1 MSGSMMGVGGTT
13 VGALQL
19 IGSDLSVSVSFVIA
33 RELLEGAAEVQMADD
48 ELIACVLGLSIVFT
62 AIENA
67 VTIRLE
73 EEAESE
79 AESKIA
85 DGSLS
90 PSDKK
95 GFVSEAAEDAR
106 AKLSKRHSG
115 LDFVKVLVGIAR
127 QIAFSITI
135 QLLASSAR
143 AREPSRAV
151 RLLTLIGLVVFFL
164 FVQSNGS
171 RNRII

>member
-1 MSGSMMGVGGTT
+1 M
-13 VGALQL
+13 GALQL

-73 EEAESE
+73 ERSRSSVERIEAEAEAE
-79 AESKIA
+79 AESKVA